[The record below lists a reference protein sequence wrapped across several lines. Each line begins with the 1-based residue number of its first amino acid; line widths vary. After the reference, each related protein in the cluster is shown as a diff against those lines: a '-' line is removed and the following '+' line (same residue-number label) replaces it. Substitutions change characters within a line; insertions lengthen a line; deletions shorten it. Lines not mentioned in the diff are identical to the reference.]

1 MAAAGLTVGAFST
14 VMVPVFPHRRKSKA
28 DDDII
33 TKQYVMNTGIFHFGP
48 LLCGKSRDC
57 FKLETADT
65 NIPDLASHFTVQ
77 QQKGVL
83 TVSKHLVQVQLLF
96 HPKMEMAIED
106 KPILHC
112 RVIEPSTCEEGET
125 IAIIPVRVS
134 AKAVFSKNSIYPAS
148 FISFGA
154 PVNGSRKTCTFMLEN
169 KGTLNFKFL
178 IHRTDHNAALS
189 PRKSENLSKMTPSV
203 KQSKH
208 LLQKDAN
215 PFMQAHFTLGVFT
228 VYPGSGSIPPVGQQV
243 IMVDCYTKGLG
254 TCKEHLSID
263 ISNRDPKDN
272 PLGIPYTL
280 FAESCLPAFVVDVES
295 IFEEHRICSNINLC
309 HILQTVQDKGVFTTD
324 ENKFIFTNVLAGHW
338 ATARFKIHSVD
349 KVPCDGVLSI
359 KPIYDKLMIDLLDEG
374 GVFFLKARPTTHCIY
389 QAAGMEEDDPGEER
403 KPHTAS
409 LVLHHGESAE
419 FDVLFK
425 PTLAQRV
432 EGRIHLSVVDN
443 PYEETN
449 IQLVGEGYE
458 DDFMLDN
465 IHELMAN
472 SKENTEGNMKEDII
486 EEVDHIGTPHTVSFT
501 ITNCSRAEV
510 MRFEWLAGAPF
521 HFSPQV
527 GHLHAGCAKNIT
539 VTLRSDVAVTFKKH
553 PVRYKVAWIALQLL
567 PEQVPDWDD
576 CLRTVK
582 WRPKD
587 SLLSLAFWALVS
599 DSSLSC
605 LEVIETDPEPAHTV
619 LEKSIREVELRLSAV
634 VDYAEFKLK
643 TDMIEFK
650 EILLFQT
657 RMFTFQLSN
666 TGNVA
671 LEYTWMAAVEDE
683 SAVSRAGELLP
694 PSLDGGFLASTSG
707 ASVKL
712 QSSRCSSQLGRALEQ
727 VSSSLSSTLN
737 TISATS
743 PFSVKP
749 HSSTIPAGQE
759 QLL

>member
-1 MAAAGLTVGAFST
+1 MTNCSPLLVQYHWAFLMDSH
-14 VMVPVFPHRRKSKA
+14 VSQMRPVFPRRRKSKA

-48 LLCGKSRDC
+48 LLCGKSRDWYKAKHFPSNC
-57 FKLETADT
+57 EKITILNITPLEAEVHFSFEHDLKADT
-65 NIPDLASHFTVQ
+65 FLLDPPSMRLKANEKQVGDRQVGRDSKTL
-77 QQKGVL
+77 VL
-83 TVSKHLVQVQLLF
+83 QNRTPLPVAWRLSGLEKLSEDFSVLQEEGIVGPHMEFGMHLYFKATQALSIKKMIRLEVQLLF

-112 RVIEPSTCEEGET
+112 R
-125 IAIIPVRVS
+125 
-134 AKAVFSKNSIYPAS
+134 
-148 FISFGA
+148 
-154 PVNGSRKTCTFMLEN
+154 
-169 KGTLNFKFL
+169 
-178 IHRTDHNAALS
+178 
-189 PRKSENLSKMTPSV
+189 
-203 KQSKH
+203 
-208 LLQKDAN
+208 
-215 PFMQAHFTLGVFT
+215 AHFTLGVFT

-263 ISNRDPKDN
+263 ISDRDPKDN
-272 PLGIPYTL
+272 PLGIPYML

-359 KPIYDKLMIDLLDEG
+359 KPIHDKLMIDLLDEG

-486 EEVDHIGTPHTVSFT
+486 EEHQQS
-501 ITNCSRAEV
+501 E
-510 MRFEWLAGAPF
+510 
-521 HFSPQV
+521 
-527 GHLHAGCAKNIT
+527 
-539 VTLRSDVAVTFKKH
+539 TF
-553 PVRYKVAWIALQLL
+553 L
-567 PEQVPDWDD
+567 
-576 CLRTVK
+576 
-582 WRPKD
+582 
-587 SLLSLAFWALVS
+587 
-599 DSSLSC
+599 
-605 LEVIETDPEPAHTV
+605 VIETDPEPAHTV

-657 RMFTFQLSN
+657 RMFT
-666 TGNVA
+666 
-671 LEYTWMAAVEDE
+671 
-683 SAVSRAGELLP
+683 
-694 PSLDGGFLASTSG
+694 
-707 ASVKL
+707 
-712 QSSRCSSQLGRALEQ
+712 
-727 VSSSLSSTLN
+727 
-737 TISATS
+737 
-743 PFSVKP
+743 
-749 HSSTIPAGQE
+749 
-759 QLL
+759 